1 MNNIYLYADDHSRQ
15 VLLNGEQKIIS
26 IGGDFG
32 HGNFGDIIQN
42 VNSLNLA
49 KKPGKF
55 SAVSVMAASAIGFR
69 EFPEWARSV
78 YGADALIFISDY
90 PLILDSDSPH
100 LQLVG
105 EIRNIAAVQMYGGGF
120 LNDMWGG
127 FVLEVVEYFLR
138 LSPKAS
144 YLVSGQQITS
154 PFHERVLRHIE
165 EFKPRL
171 FGVRDD
177 ISSQLL
183 QNAGFMP
190 AFSFDDATELLGS
203 MARQLMLRK
212 GPGSLMHLNVS
223 AYTKNEADLSS
234 MSDDFRRI
242 AEKMGKGADLTLF
255 QAFRDTRQDVLD
267 SRESLKLLDQRFP
280 FNDFREVDLAA
291 FAYGAAAPTSARAVT
306 GEFGYSCSYHVA
318 LFLQLS
324 GIPCW
329 LRSSNPFYDQKS
341 KALQITQDFARF
353 LEEPRLADHRS
364 NLERRAQWLETFD
377 KAIADTPEVNEV
389 SRVPSQEGGPAPWPF
404 FFKGKPTLEEKLAVA
419 QQEAREV
426 TLQVTDLNAQL
437 VAMDDRTRLC
447 IHQLRR
453 QVEAHREQLT
463 VVGREMH
470 LQREREL
477 ARERERERA
486 HALERELDRELAQE
500 REHVLQAQAAVA
512 EAEAAQ
518 RLAVAEEQSR
528 QLAGRIDQMLQSRSW
543 RLTRPLRAIA
553 RYAKHGHFDARGQVG
568 LYGLLQRLGRRLPV
582 SQEMRS
588 RIGRLL
594 SAFRRQGG
602 K

>member
-1 MNNIYLYADDHSRQ
+1 MNNIYLYADAHSRQ

-55 SAVSVMAASAIGFR
+55 SAVSVMAASAIGFKN
-69 EFPEWARSV
+69 FPEWARNV

-90 PLILDSDSPH
+90 PLILDADSP
-100 LQLVG
+100 QLEMVA

-138 LSPKAS
+138 LSPQAS
-144 YLVSGQQITS
+144 YLVSGQQITA
-154 PFHERVLRHIE
+154 PFQQRVVRHIE
-165 EFKPRL
+165 AFRPRL
-171 FGVRDD
+171 FGVRDE

-183 QNAGFMP
+183 QNAGFTP
-190 AFSFDDATELLGS
+190 AYSFDDATELLGS

-234 MSDDFRRI
+234 MGDDFRRI
-242 AEKMGKGADLTLF
+242 AEKMGEGADLTLF

-267 SRESLKLLDQRFP
+267 TRESLKLLDQRFP

-291 FAYGAAAPTSARAVT
+291 FAYGAAGPASARPVT

-329 LRSSNPFYDQKS
+329 LRSSNTFYDQKS
-341 KALQITQDFARF
+341 KALQVSQDFARF
-353 LEEPRLADHRS
+353 IEEPRLADHRG
-364 NLERRAQWLETFD
+364 NLERRAQWLEAFD
-377 KAIADTPEVNEV
+377 KAIADTPEVNHV
-389 SRVPSQEGGPAPWPF
+389 SRVPGKEGGPAPWPF
-404 FFKGKPTLEEKLAVA
+404 FFKGRPTLEEKLAMA
-419 QQEAREV
+419 QQETREV
-426 TLQVTDLNAQL
+426 RLQAASDLSAQL
-437 VAMDDRTRLC
+437 AAVEDRARLRARR
-447 IHQLRR
+447 LRR
-453 QVEAHREQLT
+453 QVEAYREQLT
-463 VVGREMH
+463 MVGCEMH
-470 LQREREL
+470 LQGKRAAQREL
-477 ARERERERA
+477 ERQREYEQAQEQ
-486 HALERELDRELAQE
+486 AQE
-500 REHVLQAQAAVA
+500 REQALQAQVAVA
-512 EAEAAQ
+512 EAQAAQ
-518 RLAVAEEQSR
+518 LLAAAREQSR
-528 QLAGRIDQMLQSRSW
+528 QLAERMEQMLQSRSW
-543 RLTRPLRAIA
+543 RLTRPLRALA
-553 RYAKHGHFDARGQVG
+553 RYAEHGHFDSRGQVG
-568 LYGLLQRLGRRLPV
+568 LYGLVQRLGRRLPV
-582 SQEMRS
+582 SPAMRS
-588 RIGRLL
+588 RIGRVL